1 VPSLS
6 GVGNHA
12 PYLHHGEA
20 QTLSAVFPLHR
31 LGTGTIATTLT
42 AQQQADLLVFLNSI
56 DGRTVTFRSQ
66 GDDFR
71 DALALP

>member
-1 VPSLS
+1 MPSLL
-6 GVGNHA
+6 GVGSHA

-20 QTLSAVFPLHR
+20 QTLSAVFPLHT

-42 AQQQADLLVFLNSI
+42 AQQQADLIVFLNSI

>member
-1 VPSLS
+1 M
-6 GVGNHA
+6 
-12 PYLHHGEA
+12 
-20 QTLSAVFPLHR
+20 
-31 LGTGTIATTLT
+31 ATTLT
-42 AQQQADLLVFLNSI
+42 AQQQADLIVFLNSI